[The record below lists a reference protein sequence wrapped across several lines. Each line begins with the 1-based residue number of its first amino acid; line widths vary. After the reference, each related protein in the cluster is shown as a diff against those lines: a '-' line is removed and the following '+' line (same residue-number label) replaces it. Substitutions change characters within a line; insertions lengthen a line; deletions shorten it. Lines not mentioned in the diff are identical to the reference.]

1 MIKKLR
7 IQNYAIIQD
16 VELEFPPHLTVITGE
31 TGAGKSILLGALN
44 LVLGQRADLKSI
56 GNPNEKCIVEA
67 EFLLENDELLP
78 FFNEHDLDFDREL
91 IIRREISPQGK
102 SRAFINDSPVTLDVL
117 QNISNALIDIHQQFD
132 TLDIYNV
139 STQLKMIDA
148 LAGNKTLLTGYQ
160 SLYKAYFHICQRKK
174 ELTESL
180 AKQKLEEEFIRFQYN
195 ELDEAAI
202 QPGEVHAL
210 EQEQKELSHATEIKE
225 STGLFNTAVLEN
237 EDSILSVLKDLD
249 KKILHV
255 SHYQPKLRTIH
266 ERINSVIIELEDLAE
281 ECVAI
286 QDSVEAQPGRLLI
299 IEERLNKLYRLMHK
313 HKLDDLDALI
323 ELKESLSSKLHSS
336 VDLEQEIIKLDADIK
351 KQTILLEEQASALSS
366 RRKKVIPGFIENIY
380 SLLHPMNMEQARIKI
395 ELLPSEEFTLSGKDE
410 MAFLLATNKGGA
422 FLPIKNIASGGELAR
437 FNLVT
442 KSLVAKAIPLPT
454 LIFDEID
461 IGIGGD
467 VALKMGQILKD
478 LARNHQVI
486 CITHSPQIASK
497 GDLHYFVFKDDS
509 QDRTLAQVKKLNKT
523 DRIQAIAAMLS
534 SNPPSAA
541 AVKNA
546 KELIEIDQ

>member
-67 EFLLENDELLP
+67 EFLLQNDELVP

-102 SRAFINDSPVTLDVL
+102 SRAFINDSPVTLDIL
-117 QNISNALIDIHQQFD
+117 QNIANALIDIHQQFD

-148 LAGNKTLLTGYQ
+148 LAGNKVVLSEYQ
-160 SLYKAYFHICQRKK
+160 SLYKSYSQNSQRRK
-174 ELTESL
+174 ELADMLT
-180 AKQKLEEEFIRFQYN
+180 KQKLEEEFIRFQYN

-225 STGLFNTAVLEN
+225 STALFNTAVLEN

-249 KKILHV
+249 KKLLHV
-255 SHYQPKLRTIH
+255 SNFQPKLRAVH

-281 ECVAI
+281 ECVSI

-323 ELKESLSSKLHSS
+323 ELKESLGSKLSSS
-336 VDLEQEIIKLDADIK
+336 VDLEQEIFKLDADIK
-351 KQTILLEEQASALSS
+351 RQSIVLEEQANELSS

-380 SLLHPMNMEQARIKI
+380 TLLHPMNMEQARIKI
-395 ELLPSEEFTLSGKDE
+395 ELLPSDDFTLSGKDE

-546 KELIEIDQ
+546 KELIEID